1 MCRLTLYVYG
11 GGSHSAG
18 ITHVADIPYF
28 RDHLD
33 LFGVDA
39 SNRSCVL
46 ESSCTE
52 PTFAPLHKSVYSG
65 DAVILQRLLETCALT
80 TDPDR
85 ADLFVLPEPYGTTT
99 GVAWGCKSDDQ
110 RHTPLCRRKGASSES
125 ALRRHSVA
133 HPAMPYLTDATAARH
148 VILCSTDVEWCPSFH
163 ANSTLINLGDD
174 DVQSNM
180 IRHSHSLFDRRMG
193 RNGVRL
199 PNALSVPYRVSQW
212 IAPPPAGAAA
222 PPPRRWLLSAN
233 LNNHRASCRAKLGA
247 AIEAAAKAS
256 NDTNRVLISHSMLNP
271 AEAADVAR
279 ASTFCVC
286 ATGDAKGFT
295 ARFYF
300 SLAAGCL
307 PVFVDCWTRNL
318 TLAELALPYPSLLN
332 WSALVVVPP
341 NSVGVPT
348 GVGVRGADVLR
359 LVREMPEAEVARRQ
373 RYLHSVAHWLAY
385 DLEPSSEHPRH
396 DRRDAPAAL
405 IRELE
410 LRFAR
415 IRDR

>member
-1 MCRLTLYVYG
+1 
-11 GGSHSAG
+11 
-18 ITHVADIPYF
+18 
-28 RDHLD
+28 
-33 LFGVDA
+33 
-39 SNRSCVL
+39 
-46 ESSCTE
+46 
-52 PTFAPLHKSVYSG
+52 
-65 DAVILQRLLETCALT
+65 
-80 TDPDR
+80 
-85 ADLFVLPEPYGTTT
+85 
-99 GVAWGCKSDDQ
+99 
-110 RHTPLCRRKGASSES
+110 
-125 ALRRHSVA
+125 
-133 HPAMPYLTDATAARH
+133 
-148 VILCSTDVEWCPSFH
+148 
-163 ANSTLINLGDD
+163 
-174 DVQSNM
+174 M
-180 IRHSHSLFDRRMG
+180 IHHSHSLFDRRMG
-193 RNGVRL
+193 RTGVRL

-212 IAPPPAGAAA
+212 VAPPPAGAA
-222 PPPRRWLLSAN
+222 PPPRRFLLSAN

-256 NDTNRVLISHSMLNP
+256 NDTDRVLISHSMLNP
-271 AEAADVAR
+271 AEATDVAR

-359 LVREMPEAEVARRQ
+359 LVREIPEAEVARRQ

-415 IRDR
+415 IRDTS